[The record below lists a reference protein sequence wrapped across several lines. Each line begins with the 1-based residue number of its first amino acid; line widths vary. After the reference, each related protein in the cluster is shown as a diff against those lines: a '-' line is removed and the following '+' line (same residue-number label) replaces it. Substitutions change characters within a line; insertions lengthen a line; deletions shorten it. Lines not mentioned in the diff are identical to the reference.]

1 MRIAF
6 AAFLSLCLVDA
17 VRAAKPMPEKSKL
30 DAAKVVARDRYF
42 KQLKKADAAELKT
55 FLDAADA
62 TNDDDARQA
71 AIYLVVADA
80 AVESGSVSVALEA
93 IDRLAHSFD
102 YDVLAGKLRLLESAA
117 KSSKN
122 VAARAKL
129 VNRVLE
135 LMEEAMDARRFEV
148 AEEAAK
154 VGETIAARMRDARLR
169 RELSGKR
176 TRIEARRRE
185 NRAEGDLLAKAEA
198 LLKQDPKDP
207 EANRVVGIKLAA
219 DSQWKQALPHLL
231 LADDDDIRAAA
242 KGENDRPEDPP
253 RQLALADAWWQV
265 ADGLENDQQRAALR
279 ARAVYWYSRAAAD
292 LNGLK
297 WARANRRIKF
307 SGEETV
313 VAAASQ
319 TSDDDNFSDVLLAP
333 GVSLRLMKISAD
345 AEGKL
350 RGFWL
355 GQTEV
360 TEGQWTALMNG
371 VAVARDLPKVFV
383 SFNDCR
389 MMLDKLNGLPIGRR
403 YQFRLPTPEEF
414 MHACGKPSSLPGKLS
429 DYAWFHDES
438 PEKVQPVGKKK
449 PNPFGLYDMLGNVWE
464 FASDGRFYGLSAW
477 DAEKVIHAAFTS
489 IDLPANFTGN
499 RADYLGGNL
508 GLRIAADLK

>member
-1 MRIAF
+1 MRVAF
-6 AAFLSLCLVDA
+6 AAFLVLYCFDA
-17 VRAAKPMPEKSKL
+17 ARAGKPLPEKSKL

-42 KQLKKADAAELKT
+42 KQLKKGDEADLKI

-62 TNDDDARQA
+62 TNDDDARQV

-80 AVESGSVSVALEA
+80 AAESGSISLALEA
-93 IDRLAHSFD
+93 IDRLGRSFD
-102 YDVLAGKLRLLESAA
+102 YDVLAGKLILLESAG
-117 KSSKN
+117 KSSKS

-135 LMEEAMDARRFEV
+135 LMEEAIDAQRFEV

-169 RELSGKR
+169 KELAGKR
-176 TRIEARRRE
+176 TRIESRRRE
-185 NRAEGDLLAKAEA
+185 NRAEAELLGKAGE
-198 LLKQDPKDP
+198 LLRHDPQNP

-219 DSQWKQALPHLL
+219 ENQWNEALPHLV
-231 LADDDDIRAAA
+231 LADDDDLRAAA
-242 KGENDRPEDPP
+242 KGETARPDDAP
-253 RQLALADAWWQV
+253 RQLALADAWWQA
-265 ADGLENDQQRAALR
+265 ADGLDNDKQRAALR

-297 WARANRRIKF
+297 RARANRRIKF

-319 TSDDDNFSDVLLAP
+319 TSGDDNFSDLLLAP
-333 GVSLRLMKISAD
+333 GVTLRLMKVPAD
-345 AEGKL
+345 GNGKVK
-350 RGFWL
+350 GFWL

-360 TEGQWTALMNG
+360 TEGQWAALMSG

-389 MMLDKLNGLPIGRR
+389 LLLDKLNGLPIGRR

-414 MHACGKPSSLPGKLS
+414 AHACGKPSAWPGKLS

-449 PNPFGLYDMLGNVWE
+449 PNPFGLYDTLGNVWE

-477 DAEKVIHAAFTS
+477 DPEKVVHAAFTS
-489 IDLPANFTGN
+489 IDLPATFTGN

-508 GLRIAADLK
+508 GLRVAADLK